1 MRVEIPNQIT
11 VTIGGLI
18 SRGVKAVEVTDAG
31 KLIFTLTDGSVI
43 DLGSVMGPQGPKG
56 ETGPAGPQGQTG
68 PQGAKGD
75 TGATGAEGPKGATGD
90 TGPKGEPGEKGEKG
104 EKGDTG
110 EQGPK
115 GDPGETGPQ
124 GQTGPQGPAGPQ
136 GPKGD
141 TGPKG
146 EPGEKGEKGEKG
158 DTGAQGP
165 KGDQGETGPQG
176 QTGPQGPAGP
186 QGPKGDTGSGFVV
199 KGYYG
204 SVSALQASVKNPE
217 VGDAYGVGAAAPY
230 DIYIYDGVTKAW
242 VNNGPMQGAK
252 GDKGDPGEQGP
263 KGEPGDTG
271 PAGANGTDGITPSIG
286 ENGNWYLGTT
296 DTGKP
301 SRGEKGDPGA
311 TGAEGPAGKT
321 PVKGTDYF
329 TEADKQEIAS
339 AAAGLVDLSGKQD
352 KITESGLLKGD
363 GAGGVTAATPGTD
376 YLTEAPV
383 TSVNGEIG
391 AVTVREVPAVT
402 ASDNGK
408 FLRVVSGTWAAA
420 AIDNANGGSF

>member
-43 DLGSVMGPQGPKG
+43 DLGSVMGPQGQKG

-124 GQTGPQGPAGPQ
+124 GQTGPQGPEGPQ

-165 KGDQGETGPQG
+165 KGDPGETGTQG

-271 PAGANGTDGITPSIG
+271 PAGASGTDGITPSIG

-339 AAAGLVDLSGKQD
+339 AAAELVDLSGKQD
-352 KITESGLLKGD
+352 KITKSGLLKGD
-363 GAGGVTAATPGTD
+363 GTGGVSTAVPGTD
-376 YLTEAPV
+376 YMDPV
-383 TSVNGEIG
+383 
-391 AVTVREVPAVT
+391 PVT

-408 FLRVVSGTWAAA
+408 FLRVVSGAWAAVEIA
-420 AIDNANGGSF
+420 NANGGSF

>member
-75 TGATGAEGPKGATGD
+75 TGATGAEGPKGETGD

-110 EQGPK
+110 AQGPK

-124 GQTGPQGPAGPQ
+124 GQTGPQGPEGPQ

-165 KGDQGETGPQG
+165 KGDPGETGTQG

-271 PAGANGTDGITPSIG
+271 PAGANGTDGIPPSIG

-339 AAAGLVDLSGKQD
+339 AAAELVDLSGKQD
-352 KITESGLLKGD
+352 KITKSGLLKGD
-363 GAGGVTAATPGTD
+363 GTGGVSTAVPGTD
-376 YLTEAPV
+376 YMDPV
-383 TSVNGEIG
+383 
-391 AVTVREVPAVT
+391 PVT

-408 FLRVVSGTWAAA
+408 FLRVVSGAWAAVEIA
-420 AIDNANGGSF
+420 NANGGSF